1 MARRQVVAA
10 DFTGVGIA
18 HNVVFRSNLALHD
31 ILNLLIEE
39 HVVMV
44 TVEQVNVERYRR
56 KYPHVDVFVG
66 QECEQAATNAK
77 HDGPIG
83 EDGEPAYVGPDVV
96 GMSVVEN
103 LYRPAVCQDEPAGK
117 SQAVDHEPC
126 GHDKQSGLLG
136 YALGQHKQNNGRKH
150 GEQQPET
157 DVGEQSAV
165 CDVEAVEQCCECR
178 TEEPVAQ
185 KIG

>member
-1 MARRQVVAA
+1 
-10 DFTGVGIA
+10 
-18 HNVVFRSNLALHD
+18 
-31 ILNLLIEE
+31 
-39 HVVMV
+39 MV

-56 KYPHVDVFVG
+56 KYPHIDVFVG
-66 QECEQAATNAK
+66 QEREQAAANAK

-126 GHDKQSGLLG
+126 GLISSPVFWAMPSDSI
-136 YALGQHKQNNGRKH
+136 
-150 GEQQPET
+150 
-157 DVGEQSAV
+157 S
-165 CDVEAVEQCCECR
+165 R
-178 TEEPVAQ
+178 TMAESTENSSQRQMWVSSRQ
-185 KIG
+185 RVM